1 MDLLLKNFSS
11 GYEGKT
17 IISNLDLEI
26 KSGEWI
32 GIIGSNGSGKSTLL
46 KGIAKIIPK
55 KNGDIFVNKSS
66 IDALKIKQLA
76 KIISYLPQKINS
88 NLPITVKELVA
99 LGRSPHKHFW
109 EFDWN
114 EEDFSIINEAL
125 ELCDLKKYSDYELT
139 SLSGGQCQRAYLAL
153 TIAQKTKIILL
164 DEPTTFLDINFQLQM
179 LDLIKNLNKKNNLT
193 IISVIHDI
201 NLAARYCDRLAV
213 FKRGKLLTIDKPNNA
228 LSRKILREAFSV
240 EVNYIDT
247 PVGKQICAIKPFGK
261 NVL

>member
-1 MDLLLKNFSS
+1 MDLIFKNFSA
-11 GYEGKT
+11 GYESNK
-17 IISNLDLEI
+17 IIYDLNLEI
-26 KSGEWI
+26 KSGEWV

-46 KGIAKIIPK
+46 KGIMKMTPQ
-55 KNGDIFVNKSS
+55 KNGHIFVNKTS
-66 IDALKIKQLA
+66 IDSLNIKKLA

-99 LGRSPHKHFW
+99 LGRSPHKYFW

-114 EEDFSIINEAL
+114 EEDFSIIEEAL
-125 ELCDLKKYSDYELT
+125 EICDLKKYSDNALS

-179 LDLIKNLNKKNNLT
+179 LDLIKTLNKKNNLT
-193 IISVIHDI
+193 ILSVIHDI

-213 FKRGKLLTIDKPNNA
+213 LKEGKLLTIDEPINA
-228 LSRKILREAFSV
+228 LSKEIIKKAFSV
-240 EVNYIDT
+240 KSNYIDT
-247 PVGKQICAIKPFGK
+247 PVGKQICVIKSIK
-261 NVL
+261 D

>member
-1 MDLLLKNFSS
+1 MNLLFKNFST
-11 GYEGKT
+11 GYEGNT
-17 IISNLDLEI
+17 IIKDFNLEI
-26 KSGEWI
+26 KSGEWV

-46 KGIAKIIPK
+46 KAIMKMTPQ
-55 KNGDIFVNKSS
+55 KNGHIFVNKTS
-66 IDALKIKQLA
+66 IDSLNIKKLA

-99 LGRSPHKHFW
+99 LGRSPHKYFW

-114 EEDFSIINEAL
+114 EEDFSIIEEAL
-125 ELCDLKKYSDYELT
+125 EICDLKKYSDNALS

-179 LDLIKNLNKKNNLT
+179 LDLIKTLNKKNNLT
-193 IISVIHDI
+193 ILSVIHDI

-213 FKRGKLLTIDKPNNA
+213 LKEGKLLTIDEPINA
-228 LSRKILREAFSV
+228 LSKEIIKKAFSV
-240 EVNYIDT
+240 KSNYIDT
-247 PVGKQICAIKPFGK
+247 PVGKQICVIKSIK
-261 NVL
+261 D

>member
-1 MDLLLKNFSS
+1 MDLLFKNFST
-11 GYEGKT
+11 GYESNK
-17 IISNLDLEI
+17 IINDLNLEI
-26 KSGEWI
+26 KSGEWV

-46 KGIAKIIPK
+46 KGIMKMTPQ
-55 KNGDIFVNKSS
+55 KNGHIFVNKTS
-66 IDALKIKQLA
+66 IDSLNIKTLA

-99 LGRSPHKHFW
+99 LGRSPHKYFW

-114 EEDFSIINEAL
+114 EEDFSIIEEAL
-125 ELCDLKKYSDYELT
+125 EICDLKKYSDNALS

-179 LDLIKNLNKKNNLT
+179 LDLIKTLNKKNNLT
-193 IISVIHDI
+193 ILSVIHDI

-213 FKRGKLLTIDKPNNA
+213 LKEGKLLTIDQPINA
-228 LSRKILREAFSV
+228 LSKEIIKKAFSV
-240 EVNYIDT
+240 KSNYIDT
-247 PVGKQICAIKPFGK
+247 PVGKQICVIKSIK
-261 NVL
+261 D

>member
-1 MDLLLKNFSS
+1 MDLLFKNFST
-11 GYEGKT
+11 GYESNK
-17 IISNLDLEI
+17 IINDLNLEI
-26 KSGEWI
+26 KSGEWV

-46 KGIAKIIPK
+46 KGIMKMTPQ
-55 KNGDIFVNKSS
+55 KNGHIFVNKTS
-66 IDALKIKQLA
+66 INSLNIKKLA

-99 LGRSPHKHFW
+99 LGRSPHKYFW

-114 EEDFSIINEAL
+114 EEDFSIIEEAL
-125 ELCDLKKYSDYELT
+125 EICDLKKYSDNALS

-179 LDLIKNLNKKNNLT
+179 LDLIKTLNKKNNLT
-193 IISVIHDI
+193 ILSVIHDI

-213 FKRGKLLTIDKPNNA
+213 LKEGKLLTIDQPINA
-228 LSRKILREAFSV
+228 LSKEIIKKAFSV
-240 EVNYIDT
+240 KSNYIDT
-247 PVGKQICAIKPFGK
+247 PVGKQICVIKSIK
-261 NVL
+261 D

>member
-1 MDLLLKNFSS
+1 MMDLLFKNFST
-11 GYEGKT
+11 GYESNK
-17 IISNLDLEI
+17 IINDLNLEI
-26 KSGEWI
+26 KSGEWV

-46 KGIAKIIPK
+46 KGIMKMTPQ
-55 KNGDIFVNKSS
+55 KNGHIFVNKTS
-66 IDALKIKQLA
+66 IDSLNIKTLA

-99 LGRSPHKHFW
+99 LGRSPHKYFW

-114 EEDFSIINEAL
+114 EEDFSIIEEAL
-125 ELCDLKKYSDYELT
+125 EICDLKKYSDNALS

-179 LDLIKNLNKKNNLT
+179 LDLIKTLNKKNNLT
-193 IISVIHDI
+193 ILSVIHDI

-213 FKRGKLLTIDKPNNA
+213 LKEGKLLTIDEPINA
-228 LSRKILREAFSV
+228 LSKEIIKKAFSV
-240 EVNYIDT
+240 KSNYIDT
-247 PVGKQICAIKPFGK
+247 PVGKQICVIKSIK
-261 NVL
+261 D

>member
-1 MDLLLKNFSS
+1 MDLLLKNFST
-11 GYEGKT
+11 GYESKT
-17 IISNLDLEI
+17 IISNLNLEI

-55 KNGDIFVNKSS
+55 KNGDIFVNQSS
-66 IDALKIKQLA
+66 INTLKIKEMA
-76 KIISYLPQKINS
+76 RIISYLPQKINS

-99 LGRSPHKHFW
+99 LGRSPHKYFW
-109 EFDWN
+109 EFDWD
-114 EEDFSIINEAL
+114 EEDFSIIDEAL
-125 ELCDLKKYSDYELT
+125 ELCDLNKYSNFELT

-179 LDLIKNLNKKNNLT
+179 LDLIKTLNKKNNLT
-193 IISVIHDI
+193 ILSVIHDI

-213 FKRGKLLTIDKPNNA
+213 FKEGKLLTIDKPINA
-228 LSRKILREAFSV
+228 LSKKIIKEAFSV
-240 EVNYIDT
+240 ESNHVDT
-247 PVGKQICAIKPFGK
+247 SVGKQICAIKPIK
-261 NVL
+261 NNVL

>member
-1 MDLLLKNFSS
+1 MDLLFKNFST
-11 GYEGKT
+11 GYESNK
-17 IISNLDLEI
+17 IINNLNLEI
-26 KSGEWI
+26 KSGEWV

-46 KGIAKIIPK
+46 KGIMKMTPQ
-55 KNGDIFVNKSS
+55 KNGHIFVNKTS
-66 IDALKIKQLA
+66 IDSLNIKKLA

-99 LGRSPHKHFW
+99 LGRSPHKYFW

-114 EEDFSIINEAL
+114 EEDFSIIEEAL
-125 ELCDLKKYSDYELT
+125 EICDLKKYSDNALS

-193 IISVIHDI
+193 ILSVIHDI

-213 FKRGKLLTIDKPNNA
+213 LKEGKLLTIDEPINA
-228 LSRKILREAFSV
+228 LSKEIIKKAFSV
-240 EVNYIDT
+240 KSNYIDT
-247 PVGKQICAIKPFGK
+247 PVGKQICVIKSIK
-261 NVL
+261 D